1 MSATKFTLSQ
11 TPTKILDGTKA
22 AYIQEVSGSGT
33 RFTLSPTSPDTSSV
47 PFCTIIKNDLSVSSG
62 FKIAYYLVLI
72 RAQQLCIAW
81 LELKTRMLYV
91 IQQCLHIAR

>member
-22 AYIQEVSGSGT
+22 AYIQEVNGSGT
-33 RFTLSPTSPDTSSV
+33 RFTLSPTSPDTSTV

-62 FKIAYYLVLI
+62 FPLWAWTPTAVPIVITVLTS
-72 RAQQLCIAW
+72 
-81 LELKTRMLYV
+81 EL
-91 IQQCLHIAR
+91 

>member
-62 FKIAYYLVLI
+62 FPIWAWTPTAAPIVLTV
-72 RAQQLCIAW
+72 LTS
-81 LELKTRMLYV
+81 ELM
-91 IQQCLHIAR
+91 

>member
-62 FKIAYYLVLI
+62 FPLWAWAPPAAPIVLTV
-72 RAQQLCIAW
+72 LTS
-81 LELKTRMLYV
+81 ELM
-91 IQQCLHIAR
+91 